1 MNSVLDRTGTSAV
14 RERGAAGAGVAVAPS
29 GVLVGVSPLEADGG
43 PQVAL
48 PEGTPSL
55 HVLVVDDDAAVRK
68 ACCVIAAGKGF
79 AVGEAGSV
87 AQDEADDLAAAR
99 SEGNSDA
106 YLAGALGDEL
116 SQETVEA

>member
-1 MNSVLDRTGTSAV
+1 M
-14 RERGAAGAGVAVAPS
+14 APS

-43 PQVAL
+43 QQVAL

-68 ACCVIAAGKGF
+68 ACCVIAAGMGF

-87 AQDEADDLAAAR
+87 AQARAILKHQEDRSAAAG
-99 SEGNSDA
+99 SEAAGWWR
-106 YLAGALGDEL
+106 AGAAGAGEDAAIRIRLWW
-116 SQETVEA
+116 